1 MFEIKKAIVRI
12 DADEYAENFKKFP
25 GYADGAQTAREPNE
39 VLTVGE
45 YETLEEAE
53 KAVDRTVNFEIE
65 ENHVTLAYEYIS
77 GSEDIYFDK
86 LSFDRDYEIDS
97 DFFVR
102 EKAFKDA
109 VIAKLKEFNLWDVED

>member
-1 MFEIKKAIVRI
+1 MYEIKKAIIRI
-12 DADEYAENFKKFP
+12 STEEFAENFKLFP

-39 VLTVGE
+39 VLTVDE

-53 KAVDRTVNFEIE
+53 KAVDRTVDFDIE

-97 DFFVR
+97 DFFVKD
-102 EKAFKDA
+102 KAFKDA
-109 VIAKLKEFNLWDVED
+109 VIAKLKEFDLWEDEE

>member
-1 MFEIKKAIVRI
+1 MYEIKKAIIRI
-12 DADEYAENFKKFP
+12 STEEFAENFKLFP

-39 VLTVGE
+39 VLTVDE

-53 KAVDRTVNFEIE
+53 KAIDRTVDFDIE

-97 DFFVR
+97 DFFVKD
-102 EKAFKDA
+102 KAFKDA
-109 VIAKLKEFNLWDVED
+109 VIAKLKEFDLWDVED